1 MAVQEPNPFPVQGY
15 DPEAF
20 CDREA
25 ELARL
30 ERALLGDWNVTLIAL
45 RRMGKSALIHHL
57 FHTVRKR
64 AGCLYVDLHPT
75 TDIAGLTNALAS
87 AVAQHLHSRGKKMA
101 EVLRDFARL
110 ISGTIKIGPDGIPTV
125 ELRTA
130 SSTGAAHHS
139 EQLADVFRYLEVYD
153 KRVIVA
159 FDEFQQV
166 SAYAEGNVEE
176 MLRSHIQRMKNT
188 RFLFAGS
195 NRDLMTQMFSDHA
208 RPFYQSTEHMLLGS
222 IDTEVYTGFIIDQ
235 FAKRKRR
242 ITPSASKRVQ
252 ELAERRTFHVQQ
264 LCNRLYARGTTRID
278 TPDADAVFAEVL
290 GEQEHLYY
298 GFRAMITDQQW
309 SVLSAVAKD
318 RTVAEPSGTQFIER
332 NRLGSTSTVRR
343 ALESLLEKEL
353 IYRDQDG
360 FHVEDP
366 FLAAWIRRT
375 FV

>member
-1 MAVQEPNPFPVQGY
+1 MAIPEPNPFPVQGY
-15 DPEAF
+15 DPESF
-20 CDREA
+20 CDRET

-30 ERALLGDWNVTLIAL
+30 ERALLADWNVTLIAL

-87 AVAQHLHSRGKKMA
+87 AVARHLHSRGKKMA
-101 EVLRDFARL
+101 VVLRDFARL
-110 ISGTIKIGPDGIPTV
+110 ISGTIKNGPDGVPSV
-125 ELRTA
+125 ELQAT
-130 SSTGAAHHS
+130 SSSATSGNAD
-139 EQLADVFRYLEVYD
+139 QLADVFRYLEAYD

-166 SAYAEGNVEE
+166 ASYVEGNVEE
-176 MLRSHIQRMKNT
+176 VLRSHIQRMKNT

-195 NRDLMTQMFSDHA
+195 NRDLMTLMFSDHA
-208 RPFYQSTEHMLLGS
+208 RPFYQSTEHMMLGP
-222 IDTEVYTGFIIDQ
+222 IDTQVYSDFIIGQ
-235 FAKRKRR
+235 FAKRRRR
-242 ITPSASKRVQ
+242 ITSAASLRVQ

-264 LCNRLYARGTTRID
+264 LCNRLYAKGMARIEVEA
-278 TPDADAVFAEVL
+278 ADAVFGEVL

-298 GFRAMITDQQW
+298 GFRSMITDQQW

-318 RTVAEPSGTQFIER
+318 RVVAEPSGTSFIER
-332 NRLGSTSTVRR
+332 NRLGSISTVRR

-360 FHVEDP
+360 YHVEDP

>member
-15 DPEAF
+15 DTDTF

-30 ERALLGDWNVTLIAL
+30 ERALLADWNVTLIAL

-75 TDIAGLTNALAS
+75 TDVAGLTNALAS
-87 AVAQHLHSRGKKMA
+87 AVARHLHSRGKKMA
-101 EVLRDFARL
+101 EVLRDFTRL
-110 ISGTIKIGPDGIPTV
+110 ISGTIKIGPDGTPSV
-125 ELRTA
+125 ELHAAT
-130 SSTGAAHHS
+130 SSGSGGDS
-139 EQLADVFRYLEVYD
+139 EQLADVFRYLEAYD

-166 SAYAEGNVEE
+166 ASYAEGNVEE
-176 MLRSHIQRMKNT
+176 LLRSHIQRMKNT

-195 NRDLMTQMFSDHA
+195 NRDLMTLMFSDHA
-208 RPFYQSTEHMLLGS
+208 RPFYQSTEHMMLGS
-222 IDTEVYTGFIIDQ
+222 IDAEVYSAFIIEQ
-235 FAKRKRR
+235 FAKRRRR
-242 ITPSASKRVQ
+242 ISAAASMRVQ

-264 LCNRLYARGTTRID
+264 LCNRLYARGTTRIEEAN
-278 TPDADAVFAEVL
+278 ADAVFAEVL

-298 GFRAMITDQQW
+298 GFRSMITDQQW

-318 RTVAEPSGTQFIER
+318 RVVAEPSGTQFIER
-332 NRLGSTSTVRR
+332 NRLGPTSTVRR
-343 ALESLLEKEL
+343 ALDALLEKEL
-353 IYRDQDG
+353 VYRDQEG
-360 FHVEDP
+360 YHVEDP